1 MYPLTIS
8 WPIWYDMLW
17 ETNSFCD
24 FITVC
29 GSCTAS
35 GIICSYEQNLDG
47 IKHYQLT
54 YVSWQTKFLFHSCES
69 LQSGFVIYIKE
80 QFSSNIYPLINK
92 SNDVICVYDQHNM
105 FFFLFHNYVRHS
117 QNTHLLSTTLCDA
130 SRIYP
135 SLSECTPPPP
145 IEHLECTPHTPGLIS
160 SKIIY
165 KHIHA
170 KLAWSQYVWNKI

>member
-1 MYPLTIS
+1 MYPLTILS

-54 YVSWQTKFLFHSCES
+54 YVSWQTKFLFHLCES

-80 QFSSNIYPLINK
+80 QFSSYIYPLINK
-92 SNDVICVYDQHNM
+92 SNDVICVYVQHNI

-117 QNTHLLSTTLCDA
+117 QNIPTSFLLLYATLPESTP
-130 SRIYP
+130 P
-135 SLSECTPPPP
+135 SQNTPPPLSN
-145 IEHLECTPHTPGLIS
+145 I
-160 SKIIY
+160 
-165 KHIHA
+165 
-170 KLAWSQYVWNKI
+170 

>member
-29 GSCTAS
+29 GSCIAS

-54 YVSWQTKFLFHSCES
+54 YIIWQTKFLFHSCES

-80 QFSSNIYPLINK
+80 QFSSNIYPLINR

-117 QNTHLLSTTLCDA
+117 QNIPTSSLLLYATL
-130 SRIYP
+130 P
-135 SLSECTPPPP
+135 ECTPPSQNTPP
-145 IEHLECTPHTPGLIS
+145 PPLSNI
-160 SKIIY
+160 
-165 KHIHA
+165 
-170 KLAWSQYVWNKI
+170 